1 MASRTFHGI
10 PREKILWNPSI
21 DPETCIGCGE
31 CLDVC
36 ANGVF
41 ELSASSGK
49 VKVVDPMNCVV
60 LCDKCAQLCP
70 VQAITFPD
78 KDATQKLL
86 VQLFRSR
93 NQSSNDENS
102 SEPPTSPIELL

>member
-1 MASRTFHGI
+1 MADKTFHGI

-41 ELSASSGK
+41 ELSESSGK
-49 VKVVDPMNCVV
+49 ATVKDPMNCVV
-60 LCDKCAQLCP
+60 LCDKCAILCP
-70 VQAITFPD
+70 AQAITFPD
-78 KDATQKLL
+78 KEATQKLL
-86 VQLFRSR
+86 TQLFRSR
-93 NQSSNDENS
+93 KEISSDQNESAS
-102 SEPPTSPIELL
+102 STSKLELL